1 MQSNSRG
8 SVHAVSPDVADKP
21 AIRFNY
27 LSTREDEEEW
37 VQAIQKAREILRQP
51 AFSDYDGGET
61 SPGPA
66 VCSPE
71 DILAW
76 VRRDGE
82 TAYHPSCTCK
92 MGSDDMSVV
101 DPSSMRVRGLQV
113 RPNAQPFPRCAAR
126 IGVVRLKFVCEM
138 LIPRPDSAGPARC
151 RCVSHAKCVVDGC
164 RRLL

>member
-8 SVHAVSPDVADKP
+8 SVTAVSPDVADKP

-51 AFSDYDGGET
+51 ALSEYNGGEM
-61 SPGPA
+61 SPGPS
-66 VCSPE
+66 VSSPE
-71 DILAW
+71 EILEW

-92 MGSDDMSVV
+92 MGTDEMSVV
-101 DPSSMRVRGLQV
+101 DPGSMRVHGLQV
-113 RPNAQPFPRCAAR
+113 ARNPQPPNALLQTSH
-126 IGVVRLKFVCEM
+126 M
-138 LIPRPDSAGPARC
+138 LQR
-151 RCVSHAKCVVDGC
+151 V
-164 RRLL
+164 